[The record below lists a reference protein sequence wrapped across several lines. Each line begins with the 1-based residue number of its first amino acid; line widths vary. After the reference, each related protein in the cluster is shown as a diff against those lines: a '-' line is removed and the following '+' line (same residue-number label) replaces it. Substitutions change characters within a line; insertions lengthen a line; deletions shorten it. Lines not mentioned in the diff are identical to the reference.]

1 MQTRNKPYTGGQSS
15 RWPKSKTQTA
25 VLIERPSSPPIGPLV
40 ETWTSDSLRALA
52 KTSHTTIEKCES
64 IASFNWLDK
73 KDPSI
78 VVPGGPPIWT
88 PLPKPVQLREDS
100 GDYLRDPN
108 GARYPT
114 NPLDPAVWALLVQK
128 PSFQTSEIDIF
139 ACGSTLGNLLRFVR
153 QVDKP
158 FRFTIQKVGNTVF
171 FVRRENK
178 HDERIIGVRGYGHS
192 FPDAYTNWSS
202 GVKGSASH
210 QRLIKYDFDSLGCV
224 VRFEGDGYLPDLVS
238 AVGQDVGKTSLNIP
252 ELTRLSMQQGGR
264 PVLQEAIFDLKTRSA
279 RRTLDDVLGEELP
292 RLWLTQIP
300 NFILAFH
307 DRGTFH
313 DIRVQDVRKEVRD
326 WEKQNQDTLQQF
338 AALLRKLV
346 DHIRDSTDGRCEVR
360 CKQIGV
366 LEVRTQ
372 LDDAP
377 VGLSKELHDVWTRG
391 PWSPPTSDDESVGG
405 GAVASTSDNDS
416 ADDGVA
422 VDIASFSD
430 DDSVDFTACS
440 TACEYCG
447 KC

>member
-25 VLIERPSSPPIGPLV
+25 ALIERPPSPSVGPLV
-40 ETWTSDSLRALA
+40 ETWTLDSLRGLA
-52 KTSHTTIEKCES
+52 KISNTTIAKCES

-73 KDPSI
+73 KDPTI
-78 VVPGGPPIWT
+78 VVPGGPPVWT
-88 PLPKPVQLREDS
+88 PLSEPVQLQEDS

-128 PSFQTSEIDIF
+128 SSFQTSEVDIF

-153 QVDKP
+153 KVDKP

-192 FPDAYTNWSS
+192 FPEAYTKWSS
-202 GVKGSASH
+202 EVKGSASH
-210 QRLIKYDFDSLGCV
+210 QRLIKYDFDGLACV
-224 VRFEGDGYLPDLVS
+224 VRFEGDGYLPDLAS
-238 AVGQDVGKTSLNIP
+238 ADEHDETSPLTIP
-252 ELTRLSMQQGGR
+252 ELARLSMQLGGR
-264 PVLQEAIFDLKTRSA
+264 PVPQEAIFDLKTRSV
-279 RRTLDDVLGEELP
+279 RRILNDVLGEELP

-313 DIRVQDVRKEVRD
+313 DIRVQDVRKEVQN
-326 WEKQNQDTLQQF
+326 WEKQNQGMLQQF

-346 DHIRDSTDGRCEVR
+346 DHVMDSPDGRCEVR
-360 CKQIGV
+360 CKRIGI
-366 LEVRTQ
+366 LEIRTQ

-377 VGLSKELHDVWTRG
+377 VGLSKELHEVWTRG
-391 PWSPPTSDDESVGG
+391 PWSPPTSDDECVGG

-430 DDSVDFTACS
+430 DESADFTACS
-440 TACEYCG
+440 PACGYCG